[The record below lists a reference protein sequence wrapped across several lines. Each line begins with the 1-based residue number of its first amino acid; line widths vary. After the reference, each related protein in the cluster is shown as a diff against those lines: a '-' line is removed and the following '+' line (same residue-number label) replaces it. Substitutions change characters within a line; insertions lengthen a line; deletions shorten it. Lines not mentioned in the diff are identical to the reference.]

1 MKHNFKIYEGDEEY
15 ENEIDFFEK
24 NQNTLKIGDTI
35 EYIPFN
41 QEGYKKYKVLLLN
54 NKKILKLIIN
64 FDI

>member
-1 MKHNFKIYEGDEEY
+1 MKHNYQIYEDSEEY

-24 NQNTLKIGDTI
+24 NQNKLKIGDTI

-54 NKKILKLIIN
+54 NKKILKLIIH
-64 FDI
+64 FDF